1 MHSKNDNIEVMIYDN
16 VNEIIEIFDSLFFR
30 YQIGIGTPMKGSDFI
45 FDGVTLLYR
54 NYHKIHFKL
63 GASYIESP
71 DWIKR
76 KKKHQKNN
84 DDKCFQYAATVP

>member
-1 MHSKNDNIEVMIYDN
+1 MQSKNDNIEVMIYDN

-63 GASYIESP
+63 GASYIVSRL
-71 DWIKR
+71 D
-76 KKKHQKNN
+76 KKKNKS
-84 DDKCFQYAATVP
+84 KK

>member
-45 FDGVTLLYR
+45 FDGVTLL
-54 NYHKIHFKL
+54 
-63 GASYIESP
+63 
-71 DWIKR
+71 
-76 KKKHQKNN
+76 
-84 DDKCFQYAATVP
+84 